1 MPKSNSFQNKR
12 AGQREREDQFLD
24 VSGYHLIFPGN
35 YPIAYISNEQFREQ
49 LLRSVAG
56 HVFLNE
62 KNEFIDAGANVGI
75 TTAII
80 QGAATMETFG
90 FLIEPSKIYLKYLA
104 INAQEFRNCQI
115 IEKYISPNFPIKP
128 INCELFHWGGTAHLI
143 DSKESVLRID
153 QQVDLLEY
161 VSEKTALIKLDCDY
175 SDLSILENIAPR
187 LGQSRPLILFECVI
201 RNDNDLNQIIR
212 IISEMITQDYTR
224 CLITHNEGYLIYSGN
239 LTNSLYLILNFQLNL
254 RKSSS
259 EDKFYYSDILLIPE
273 SRSELLDLISR
284 DLIGW
289 QNIKVPGQNT

>member
-1 MPKSNSFQNKR
+1 
-12 AGQREREDQFLD
+12 
-24 VSGYHLIFPGN
+24 
-35 YPIAYISNEQFREQ
+35 
-49 LLRSVAG
+49 
-56 HVFLNE
+56 
-62 KNEFIDAGANVGI
+62 
-75 TTAII
+75 
-80 QGAATMETFG
+80 METFG